1 MRERGVGRG
10 RRSEHTLR
18 FPGTLRVAAAELA
31 DADAEEVEVADAD
44 EDMVALVEGRTEIR
58 SCRSWSW
65 S

>member
-1 MRERGVGRG
+1 ME
-10 RRSEHTLR
+10 EHTLR

-31 DADAEEVEVADAD
+31 DADAEEVEVTDAE
-44 EDMVALVEGRTEIR
+44 EDMVALIEGRTRSR